1 MPTRARRRR
10 IHIQVTLVNLKE
22 EVISRADFEGF
33 VTNMAQAYGVKPE
46 REEDGYHI
54 RAWDQGGRFRIMGH
68 MGETFEHL
76 ATEYGDIAKRLGAK
90 RGAHDFKKDANGKP
104 DVALCASITSP
115 SLTDTAPVLATV
127 NVLFGKYNVG
137 LYFESFPGG
146 IVVYVEDKHGWEV
159 VTRMVDPI
167 YIQFKEENRELLT
180 KSPLEYL
187 RKLRTYLGIE
197 DVPAK

>member
-76 ATEYGDIAKRLGAK
+76 ATEYGDIAQRLGAK
-90 RGAHDFKKDANGKP
+90 RGTQDFKKDANGRP
-104 DVALCASITSP
+104 DVALCARITSP
-115 SLTDTAPVLATV
+115 SLTDTAPVLSTV
-127 NVLFGKYNVG
+127 NILFSKYNVG

-159 VTRMVDPI
+159 VTRMVDPV

-197 DVPAK
+197 DLPAK